1 MNGEIIK
8 TFKELKV
15 TGQRFGITPEEKRD
29 KDITLIS
36 YLKSLIEEK
45 MVTDFEDVGFC
56 YWNISDNLALTKNGA
71 ALFENHKKFYEHIKN
86 SDPVYLYWAV
96 SDATQ
101 RLTLEKDGLTDFWWS
116 LYKEAVGKNTNSSVC
131 FAEFCAHR
139 AALYTNESLTVS
151 SDVLDFAKRSFE
163 SYLENTEHTEEYVFY
178 RIIYLSL
185 ISRFSNIDNRELID
199 ICRSLFENL
208 SAPKTQNEFL
218 AGEWKSFVT
227 PFDKRRQGIVGITSA
242 VNALI
247 YQGNTEDAKALYQ
260 NAKEAGLPQNRYI
273 ESRLK

>member
-45 MVTDFEDVGFC
+45 TVTDFEDVGFC

-71 ALFENHKKFYEHIKN
+71 ELYENHKKFYEHIK
-86 SDPVYLYWAV
+86 SADPVYLYWAV

-163 SYLENTEHTEEYVFY
+163 NFLKNTEGASEYGFY
-178 RIIYLSL
+178 KAIYLSL
-185 ISRFSNIDNRELID
+185 ISRFSKGDNRELIY
-199 ICRSLFENL
+199 ISRSLFENL

-227 PFDKRRQGIVGITSA
+227 PFDKRRQGVVGITSA

>member
-45 MVTDFEDVGFC
+45 TVTDFEDVGFC

-71 ALFENHKKFYEHIKN
+71 ELYENHKKFYEHIK
-86 SDPVYLYWAV
+86 SADPVYLYWAV

-151 SDVLDFAKRSFE
+151 SDVLDFAKRGFE
-163 SYLENTEHTEEYVFY
+163 KFIAKTEYTAENGFY
-178 RIIYLSL
+178 KAIYLSL
-185 ISRFSNIDNRELID
+185 ISRFSNIDSRELID
-199 ICRSLFENL
+199 ISRSLFENL

-227 PFDKRRQGIVGITSA
+227 PFDKRRQGVVGITSA

>member
-45 MVTDFEDVGFC
+45 TVTDFEDVGFC

-71 ALFENHKKFYEHIKN
+71 ELYENHKKFYEHIKN
-86 SDPVYLYWAV
+86 SDPVYLYWTV

-101 RLTLEKDGLTDFWWS
+101 RLALEKDGLTDFWWS

-151 SDVLDFAKRSFE
+151 SDNLDFAKRSFE
-163 SYLENTEHTEEYVFY
+163 NFLKNTEGAAEYGFY
-178 RIIYLSL
+178 KAIHLSL
-185 ISRFSNIDNRELID
+185 ISRFSKVDNRELID

>member
-8 TFKELKV
+8 AFKELKV

-45 MVTDFEDVGFC
+45 TVTDFEEVGFC

-71 ALFENHKKFYEHIKN
+71 ALYENHKKFYEHIKN
-86 SDPVYLYWAV
+86 SDPVYLYWVV

-116 LYKEAVGKNTNSSVC
+116 LYKEAVGKNTNSSVY
-131 FAEFCAHR
+131 FAKFCAHR

-163 SYLENTEHTEEYVFY
+163 NFLKNTEGAAEYGFY
-178 RIIYLSL
+178 KAIYLSL
-185 ISRFSNIDNRELID
+185 ISRFSKVDNRELID
-199 ICRSLFENL
+199 ISRSLFENL

-227 PFDKRRQGIVGITSA
+227 PFDKRRQGVVGITSA

>member
-45 MVTDFEDVGFC
+45 AVTDFEEVGFC

-71 ALFENHKKFYEHIKN
+71 ELYENHKKFYEHIKN

-116 LYKEAVGKNTNSSVC
+116 LYKEAVGKNTNSSVY

-151 SDVLDFAKRSFE
+151 SDVLDFAKRRFE
-163 SYLENTEHTEEYVFY
+163 SFLENTEHTEEYVFY

-185 ISRFSNIDNRELID
+185 ISRFSNIDSRELID

-218 AGEWKSFVT
+218 AGEWKSFAT
-227 PFDKRRQGIVGITSA
+227 PFDKRRQGVVGITSA